1 MKFFLISDNLDSLIG
16 FRLAGVEGVVVNS
29 KEELLDNVFKCLDDP
44 EIGII
49 LITEKLTKLDYNA
62 IYDLKL
68 KYSRP
73 LIVEIPS
80 PESNFTLSNSIA
92 KYVKEAI
99 GVKI

>member
-1 MKFFLISDNLDSLIG
+1 MKFFLISDNLDSCKG
-16 FRLAGVEGVVVNS
+16 FRLAGIEGIVVNS
-29 KEELLDNVFKCLDDP
+29 REELLDNVFKCLDDP

-49 LITEKLTKLDYNA
+49 LITEKLIELDYKT

-68 KYSRP
+68 KHSKP

-80 PESNFTLSNSIA
+80 PESNFELSRSIT
-92 KYVKEAI
+92 KYIKEAI